1 MGDNKP
7 KKKRFA
13 KFLFVVLAVFVANL
27 LCLGVGFALL
37 AWSDNASGHP
47 AGGLFASLEG
57 CNATGLDIRGMIDTY
72 GDTIGAN
79 APAVPSD
86 TTQDMTSSEN
96 IVSHIEDAAN
106 DPNIKALFIEI
117 DSGGGMPQA
126 ALEIEK
132 ALQESGKPSVA
143 WIRGYG
149 DSAAYWIATGASTIV
164 ASPESDIGS
173 IGVTLSF
180 LDNAKQNAQA
190 GITFNS
196 LSTGKFKD
204 TGSPDKPLT
213 SDERAYLE
221 KSLDITLQHF
231 IQAVSDNRK
240 IPIEKVR
247 ALADGSS
254 MLGEE
259 ALENKLIDVLGTKKE
274 AMDALEKLVGEK
286 PKICWPQY

>member
-1 MGDNKP
+1 
-7 KKKRFA
+7 
-13 KFLFVVLAVFVANL
+13 
-27 LCLGVGFALL
+27 
-37 AWSDNASGHP
+37 
-47 AGGLFASLEG
+47 
-57 CNATGLDIRGMIDTY
+57 MIDTY